1 MTDDRLTLTP
11 FTDDDLP
18 TMRRWLSKERVLR
31 WYTEPGEW
39 IRELEGRGGEF
50 SFVRHFIARL
60 GGRPV
65 GFGQYYA
72 CADSGEADYA
82 AYPAAGS
89 YSIDYMIGEDDCVGR
104 GLGAALVGALVAAVF
119 ALPDAAL
126 IAVKPDDDNAA
137 SRACLTS
144 NGFSYDE
151 STGAHRLY
159 RAAR

>member
-11 FTDDDLP
+11 FTEGDMP
-18 TMRRWLSKERVLR
+18 TMKRWLSKERVLR

-39 IRELEGRGGEF
+39 IRELEERDGEF

-72 CADSGEADYA
+72 CADAGEADYA
-82 AYPAAGS
+82 AYPAAGT

-104 GLGAALVGALVAAVF
+104 GLGAALVSALVTAVF
-119 ALPDAAL
+119 ALPDAML
-126 IAVKPDDDNAA
+126 IAVKPDDGNAA